1 MFVRTGGASV
11 RARRALQIVSI
22 VAGSALMALAAQLSI
37 DVPFSPVPITGQ
49 TLAIP
54 LLVALLGTRG
64 ATLSL
69 VLYLAEGIAGLPV
82 FAPSLPIL
90 PGFLKLFGPTGGYLV
105 AFPLAAF
112 VTGTLLERGLWTS
125 YAGRVAAVFLG
136 SLVVFA
142 FGAAWLAHYV
152 GWPLA
157 YATGVVPFI
166 LGDVIK
172 TLVAA
177 AVLPW
182 VRNRAFGR
190 PL

>member
-1 MFVRTGGASV
+1 MFVRTNGASLP
-11 RARRALQIVSI
+11 AGRALQIASI
-22 VAGSALMALAAQLSI
+22 VAGSVLMALSAQVSMN
-37 DVPFSPVPITGQ
+37 VPFSPVPITGQ
-49 TLAIP
+49 TFAIP

-69 VLYLAEGIAGLPV
+69 VLYLAEGVAGLPV
-82 FAPSLPIL
+82 FAPSLPVL

-112 VTGTLLERGLWTS
+112 VTGTLLERGLWAS

-142 FGAAWLAHYV
+142 GGAAWLAHYV

-166 LGDVIK
+166 IGDILK

-182 VRNRAFGR
+182 VRNRAFAR